1 MRAMRVPVLAVELK
15 LERVLEEAW
24 EGVGAPW
31 LVMAQVAACL
41 QPRRWTVY
49 TVGADCG
56 DAWGVHCG
64 GGISSFDAGSDDYFL
79 MGRLVVKRQAG
90 LKSFHH
96 TAIV

>member
-1 MRAMRVPVLAVELK
+1 MRVPVLAVELK

-41 QPRRWTVY
+41 QPRRWTVHA
-49 TVGADCG
+49 VGPDCG
-56 DAWGVHCG
+56 DACGVHCG
-64 GGISSFDAGSDDYFL
+64 GRMSSFDAASDDFFL
-79 MGRLVVKRQAG
+79 MGRLVVKCQAG